1 MNNINLKII
10 ISCISIITI
19 NDFITIYVSNIYYTR
34 LMIFIIIYLLFDIFR
49 IYQDYLDV
57 SKELS
62 IINANTNMHKIIIEE
77 FKNCNLIIST
87 IITKLIVIDNKLN
100 YINNKLKIIKP

>member
-10 ISCISIITI
+10 ITCISIITI
-19 NDFITIYVSNIYYTR
+19 NDILTIYISNIYYTR

-49 IYQDYLDV
+49 IYQDFLDV

-62 IINANTNMHKIIIEE
+62 IINKNMKFAFKLAIIQL
-77 FKNCNLIIST
+77 LIKT
-87 IITKLIVIDNKLN
+87 IPVI
-100 YINNKLKIIKP
+100 

>member
-1 MNNINLKII
+1 
-10 ISCISIITI
+10 
-19 NDFITIYVSNIYYTR
+19 
-34 LMIFIIIYLLFDIFR
+34 
-49 IYQDYLDV
+49 
-57 SKELS
+57 
-62 IINANTNMHKIIIEE
+62 MHKIIIEE